1 MRSAVAGCDW
11 RICVDRFEDEAQS
24 FQDFLEETHNDYEQT
39 QNQLREIDVLI
50 KQSAAEVER
59 LAQRHA
65 QVTNYVRQLQTN
77 FDTVPRE
84 DIREGYE
91 AQHNAQQRLFTMR
104 GQLEKLQS
112 DQRNLER
119 LADLQRK
126 VLAFGEASG
135 VLPRATRGRMAG
147 DHSNVVRVVQVEES
161 ARQSLVRRMHDGPA
175 SSLSNFILQ
184 AEICQ
189 RLFDKNPDRARAE
202 LNALKGTA
210 ATTFETV
217 KDFIFELRPMML
229 DDLGVVPTLRRY
241 VETLQEKDGP
251 QISITVTG
259 IERRLEGHVE
269 ITVFRAV
276 QELLNNARRHARAT
290 QVQVLLDLTQ
300 ERLLAVVEDNGSGF
314 NVDEALH
321 STDSNRPIG
330 LSTIRER
337 IEMLGGELNIQSD
350 AGHGSRAEF
359 MLPLQPEMADGIGSE
374 MEIG

>member
-1 MRSAVAGCDW
+1 MVNTAE
-11 RICVDRFEDEAQS
+11 EDFS
-24 FQDFLEETHNDYEQT
+24 FKSFIEDIYNEYEQT
-39 QNQLREIDVLI
+39 QKQLREIDVLI

-59 LAQRHA
+59 LAQRNA
-65 QVTNYVRQLQTN
+65 QVSNYVRQLQTN

-91 AQHNAQQRLFTMR
+91 ALQNAQQRLFTMR

-119 LADLQRK
+119 LAELQRK
-126 VLAFGEASG
+126 LLELSEGSG
-135 VLPRATRGRMAG
+135 VLPRTSPGRISQ
-147 DHSNVVRVVQVEES
+147 DQSNVVRVVQVEES

-202 LNALKGTA
+202 LNALKATA

-259 IERRLEGHVE
+259 MERRLEGHIE

-300 ERLLAVVEDNGSGF
+300 ERLLAVVEDNGGGF
-314 NVDEALH
+314 SVDEVMNSAEP
-321 STDSNRPIG
+321 NRTIG

-337 IEMLGGELNIQSD
+337 IEMLGGELNIQSSI
-350 AGHGSRAEF
+350 GQGSRAEF
-359 MLPLQPEMADGIGSE
+359 VIPLGLEEEADLEQGFAESAGK
-374 MEIG
+374 

>member
-1 MRSAVAGCDW
+1 MARPQE
-11 RICVDRFEDEAQS
+11 EDLSFQS
-24 FQDFLEETHNDYEQT
+24 FIEDTYNDYEQT

-65 QVTNYVRQLQTN
+65 QVSNYVRQLQTN

-91 AQHNAQQRLFTMR
+91 AQQNAQQRLFTMR

-119 LADLQRK
+119 LVELQRK
-126 VLAFGEASG
+126 LLEMSEGSG
-135 VLPRATRGRMAG
+135 AMPRASRDRLAR
-147 DHSNVVRVVQVEES
+147 DQSNVVRVVQVEES

-189 RLFDKNPDRARAE
+189 RLFDKNPDRARTE
-202 LNALKGTA
+202 LNALKATA

-259 IERRLEGHVE
+259 MERRVEGHVE

-314 NVDEALH
+314 NVDEALNN
-321 STDSNRPIG
+321 TDSNRTIG
-330 LSTIRER
+330 LATIRER
-337 IEMLGGELNIQSD
+337 IEMLGGELNIQSNT
-350 AGHGSRAEF
+350 GHGSRAEF
-359 MLPLQPEMADGIGSE
+359 VLPLQPEGAADHHSDLDLGN
-374 MEIG
+374 